1 MNNFIKKT
9 LVKITVKF
17 LNQSEVKQVY
27 EASISIM
34 QARERATLESNK
46 GIMQARDILNGSRR
60 TKIKVTQNRSRSRRV
75 AVNNR

>member
-1 MNNFIKKT
+1 MNNFIKKI
-9 LVKITVKF
+9 LVKITVNF
-17 LNQSEVKQVY
+17 LNQSEAKQIY

-34 QARERATLESNK
+34 QARELATLESNK

>member
-60 TKIKVTQNRSRSRRV
+60 TKIKVEQNRSRSRRV

>member
-9 LVKITVKF
+9 LVKIAVKF

>member
-1 MNNFIKKT
+1 MNNFIKKI
-9 LVKITVKF
+9 LVKIAVKF
-17 LNQSEVKQVY
+17 LNQSEIKQVY

>member
-1 MNNFIKKT
+1 MNNFIKKI
-9 LVKITVKF
+9 LVKITVNF
-17 LNQSEVKQVY
+17 LNQLEAKQIY

-60 TKIKVTQNRSRSRRV
+60 TKIKVTQNRSKSRRV

>member
-1 MNNFIKKT
+1 MNNFIKIT
-9 LVKITVKF
+9 LVKIAVKF

-46 GIMQARDILNGSRR
+46 GIMQARDILNGSRK
-60 TKIKVTQNRSRSRRV
+60 TKIKVEQNRSRSRRI

>member
-9 LVKITVKF
+9 LVKIAVKF
-17 LNQSEVKQVY
+17 LNQSEIKQVY

-34 QARERATLESNK
+34 QSRERATLESNK

-60 TKIKVTQNRSRSRRV
+60 AKIKVTQNRSRSRRV